1 MQRLGTDGVRCM
13 VLANNLGTSWVLSS
27 VGPVKRSDK
36 KKVYQ
41 VAGIGM

>member
-1 MQRLGTDGVRCM
+1 MGTDGVRCM
-13 VLANNLGTSWVLSS
+13 VPANNLGTSWVLSS
-27 VGPVKRSDK
+27 VGILKCDK

>member
-1 MQRLGTDGVRCM
+1 MPRLGTDGVRYM
-13 VLANNLGTSWVLSS
+13 VLVSGQGTSWVLSS
-27 VGPVKRSDK
+27 VVPVKRSDK